1 VVSVSGP
8 GFGDEAIFDS
18 EHADAPELLPLIG
31 FRPSHA
37 VGVLAMSRRKVNH
50 DLTAVLTAL
59 VMDVVGGI
67 AVIEL
72 HRDQV
77 EAVRAL
83 PGLRALITE
92 PWAQAYGSAQFVRA
106 WAARPEFRLVN

>member
-1 VVSVSGP
+1 
-8 GFGDEAIFDS
+8 
-18 EHADAPELLPLIG
+18 
-31 FRPSHA
+31 
-37 VGVLAMSRRKVNH
+37 
-50 DLTAVLTAL
+50 
-59 VMDVVGGI
+59 
-67 AVIEL
+67 VIEL